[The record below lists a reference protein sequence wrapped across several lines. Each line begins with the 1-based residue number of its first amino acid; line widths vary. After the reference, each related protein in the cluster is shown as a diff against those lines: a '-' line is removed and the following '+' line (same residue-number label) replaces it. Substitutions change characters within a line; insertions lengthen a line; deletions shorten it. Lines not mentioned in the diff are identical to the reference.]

1 MKRGLRSVAIV
12 ALGALA
18 LAGCSAGNART
29 APTAATV
36 ITTRGV
42 GMATMTPDTVTLVI
56 GVQTR
61 DQSAKAALDANTAKA
76 TALINVLKSK
86 GVAPAD
92 LQTSQLSVN
101 PTYDSATGRITGYEV
116 TNQVTAMLHDVGA
129 AGGSSTPPGRQP
141 ATPCG
146 SSN

>member
-1 MKRGLRSVAIV
+1 M
-12 ALGALA
+12 
-18 LAGCSAGNART
+18 
-29 APTAATV
+29 
-36 ITTRGV
+36 
-42 GMATMTPDTVTLVI
+42 VI

-61 DQSAKAALDANTAKA
+61 DQSAKAALDANTTKA

-116 TNQVTAMLHDVGA
+116 TNQVTATLHDVGA
-129 AGGSSTPPGRQP
+129 AGGLIDAAGQAAEIGRASCRESVESSSAGGAGR
-141 ATPCG
+141 
-146 SSN
+146 